1 MKNNFL
7 LVEKWKTQR
16 KLAKDANY
24 KISTMLD
31 NAEKILKEIEKTKG
45 LKFKIAKIFI

>member
-7 LVEKWKTQR
+7 LQEKWETQR
-16 KLAKDANY
+16 KLAKEANY

-31 NAEKILKEIEKTKG
+31 NAEKILREIEKTKG
-45 LKFKIAKIFI
+45 IKFKIAKIFL